1 MLDALRYLLGT
12 AGPSGFG
19 SKSTASLVTLSA
31 DLRSITAIITGAT
44 SGIGAET
51 ARVLASRG
59 ARLILPARSLK
70 AAEEI
75 KARIVSEFPDSTV
88 VVMPLDLSS
97 LASVRRFVSDFLAL
111 DLPLHLLINNAGK
124 FSHRHAISEDGV
136 EMTFATNYLG
146 HFLLTML
153 LVKKMAETADA
164 TGIQGRIVNVSSGI
178 HTWFGGDIV
187 SYLEQI
193 TRNKSEYDATRAYA
207 VSKLANVLHT
217 TELSI
222 RLQEMKANVTANCVH
237 PGIVRTRL
245 TRDREGFITDLVFFL
260 GSKLLKTIPQAAATT
275 CYVATHP
282 RLANVSGKYLSDC
295 NEASTSQ
302 IAANSSESKRLW
314 AVSELMVTG
323 GSKSVFDSNSS

>member
-111 DLPLHLLINNAGK
+111 DLPLHILINNAGK

-153 LVKKMAETADA
+153 LVRKMSETADA

-282 RLANVSGKYLSDC
+282 RLANVSGKYFSDC